1 MAGTPGPRTARLRQL
16 APYLP
21 LAAATALSMLL
32 VHGLFRAVAAGA
44 AVFGL
49 AGLLRARRRGDG
61 PPP

>member
-1 MAGTPGPRTARLRQL
+1 MRSVAGPSRGRL
-16 APYLP
+16 AVYLP

-49 AGLLRARRRGDG
+49 AGLLRGRRRSAG